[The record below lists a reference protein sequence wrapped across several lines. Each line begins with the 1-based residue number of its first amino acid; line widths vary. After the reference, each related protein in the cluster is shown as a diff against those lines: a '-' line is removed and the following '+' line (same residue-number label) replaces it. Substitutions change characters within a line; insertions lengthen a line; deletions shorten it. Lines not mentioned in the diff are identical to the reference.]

1 MTVDVSKATSGI
13 PQIREDRAVPLGRL
27 PFAFGSRFIVAFVL
41 GLAWLVPAWW
51 SLKFVAAMFFWDA
64 LIVGAWLFD
73 LAQLARPPEIIVR
86 RIWSSQPA
94 LGVSSRVEI
103 QISTDS
109 PRLLYLAALDE
120 TPPALAWQP
129 PDLAA
134 TVLPRG
140 STDLSYPILPSQRG
154 VSRVGRVFLR
164 YRSALGLAE
173 RRAVADLAQ
182 AVCVLPNIAQARRQT
197 LRLIRSRQVEIERR
211 RYRQR
216 GMGHELES
224 LREYREGDDLRDVS
238 WTATAR
244 RRRLITR
251 VFQMERSQTLWLVLD
266 AGRLLRAQVQEPD
279 SSLRLSKLDHA
290 VNAALSLG
298 QVAMQCGDRVGL
310 LAYGAEIQQIQVPGR
325 GAQHIRWLAR
335 ALADVRAESHEPNHA
350 RAVRALLGVQ
360 KRRSLIVWI
369 TDFAETATVPEVIEY
384 AMQMTPRHMVVFAA
398 MNQPELAE
406 LVAAT
411 PASTEEMYRH
421 AAALEICQRRDLL
434 LRQLRERGILA
445 FEWRPWGLATVLVN
459 QYLDVKERNL
469 L

>member
-1 MTVDVSKATSGI
+1 MTVGASDATSGI
-13 PQIREDRAVPLGRL
+13 PQIVEARALPLGRL
-27 PFAFGSRFIVAFVL
+27 PFAFGQRFIVALVL
-41 GLAWLVPAWW
+41 GLAWLAPAWW
-51 SLKFVAAMFFWDA
+51 SMKFVVAMFFWDA
-64 LIVGAWLFD
+64 LIVAAWLFD
-73 LAQLARPPEIIVR
+73 FSRLPRPRQITVR
-86 RIWSSQPA
+86 RVWSSQPA
-94 LGVSSRVEI
+94 LGVSSRIGI
-103 QISTDS
+103 QIAGDS
-109 PRLLYLAALDE
+109 PRLLYIAALDE
-120 TPPALAWQP
+120 TPLALAGHP

-134 TVLPRG
+134 VVPPRG
-140 STDLSYPILPSQRG
+140 TTDISYPILPSQRG
-154 VSRVGRVFLR
+154 VTRVGRVFLR
-164 YRSALGLAE
+164 YRSTLGLAE

-182 AVCVLPNIAQARRQT
+182 AVCVLPNIEQARRQT

-216 GMGHELES
+216 GMGRELES
-224 LREYREGDDLRDVS
+224 LREYREGDDFRDVS

-266 AGRLLRAQVQEPD
+266 AGRLLRAKVQELG
-279 SSLRLSKLDHA
+279 SALRLSKLDHA

-310 LAYGAEIQQIQVPGR
+310 LAYGAEIQQSLIPGR
-325 GAQHIRWLAR
+325 GAQHIRSLAR
-335 ALADVRAESHEPNHA
+335 ALADVLAESHEPNHA
-350 RAVRALLGVQ
+350 RAVRALLGMQ

-384 AMQMTPRHMVVFAA
+384 AMQMTPRHLVVFAA
-398 MNQPELAE
+398 MNQPELAA
-406 LVAAT
+406 LAAAT
-411 PASTEEMYRH
+411 PTSTEEMYRH

-434 LRQLRERGILA
+434 LRRLRERGILA
-445 FEWRPWGLATVLVN
+445 FEWRPWELATILIN